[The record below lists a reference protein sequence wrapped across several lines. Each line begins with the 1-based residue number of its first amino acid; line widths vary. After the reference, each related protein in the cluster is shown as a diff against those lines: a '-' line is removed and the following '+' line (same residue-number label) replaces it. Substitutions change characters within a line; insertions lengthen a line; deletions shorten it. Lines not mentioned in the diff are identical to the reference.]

1 MVRRLSLFLAAVAAA
16 PLCLAGHRASAFTDS
31 LVFVWLMAPLAGI
44 ALLFATGGLIAAEAV
59 STFGLIAAGVAAA
72 IGGDAGGGALAWL
85 ILAPVDALFSL
96 NIALVAVSGAFAGLA
111 AAGLAA
117 ADVFRLSGA
126 VSGLAAQALFAIP
139 VILYAAS
146 IAIVFVRR
154 QAERSRADQLRA
166 EPPRAEPFA
175 ILTETFGD
183 LVVTHDRTGAAA
195 SISSNCEALFGLPP
209 RELMGRGFFE
219 RIHVA
224 DRPAFLRAIA
234 SACEGSGAV
243 NATLRLRTSS
253 LVDRGPYSEP
263 VFLWLDMRARR
274 CRQDPLTPAQ
284 ALKGDGAIAIF
295 RDITELK
302 WRQDELEAARAR
314 AEEAS
319 VSKDHFLANMSHELR
334 TPLNAIIGFSEILGD
349 AEQTP
354 RDPAKQREY
363 AVIIHHSGLH
373 LLSVVNSIL
382 DLSKIQSGSFDL
394 TPSHFSIGPLVDM
407 CCDMIKLKAEER
419 NIELR
424 RSCPD
429 GLEEVMGDKRACK
442 QILINLLSNAVKFT
456 PDHGR
461 VSISVKVEGDALLIL
476 VADSGVGINAQ
487 DLLRLG
493 NPFFQAQGA
502 LDRPFEG
509 TGLGLSIVRGLVG
522 LHGGSL
528 AVASEPD
535 EGTCVQVRLPMD
547 CRAAAERGR
556 TCAKIET
563 IAGYRQGDE
572 QRDLFQQTTV
582 KKIA

>member
-1 MVRRLSLFLAAVAAA
+1 MARRLALFLAVVATA
-16 PLCLAGHRASAFTDS
+16 PLWLAAQGASAFTDS
-31 LVFVWLMAPLAGI
+31 LVFVWLFAPLAGV
-44 ALLFATGGLIAAEAV
+44 ALLFATGNLIAAEAV
-59 STFGLIAAGVAAA
+59 SALGLIVAGVAAA
-72 IGGDAGGGALAWL
+72 LSGGVGRGALAWL
-85 ILAPVDALFSL
+85 VLAPVDALFSL
-96 NIALVAVSGAFAGLA
+96 NIALVAVSGALAGLA
-111 AAGLAA
+111 AAGVAA
-117 ADVFRLSGA
+117 ADAFHLSDSA
-126 VSGLAAQALFAIP
+126 SGLAAQALFAIP
-139 VILYAAS
+139 VIFYAAS
-146 IAIVFVRR
+146 VAFVFVRL
-154 QAERSRADQLRA
+154 QAGRSRA
-166 EPPRAEPFA
+166 EPPRADPFA

-183 LVVTHDRTGAAA
+183 LVVTHDRTGAAT
-195 SISSNCEALFGLPP
+195 SISTNCQALFGLRPK
-209 RELMGRGFFE
+209 ELMGRGFFE

-234 SACEGSGAV
+234 SACEGGGA
-243 NATLRLRTSS
+243 NATLRLRTSG
-253 LVDRGPYSEP
+253 LVDRGAYSEP

-274 CRQDPLTPAQ
+274 CRQVPSTPAHAQ
-284 ALKGDGAIAIF
+284 KGDVAIAIF
-295 RDITELK
+295 RDITETK
-302 WRQDELEAARAR
+302 WRQDELETARAR

-354 RDPAKQREY
+354 PDPAKQREY
-363 AVIIHHSGLH
+363 AAIIHHSGLH

-394 TPSHFSIGPLVDM
+394 TPSRFSIGPLLDM

-419 NIELR
+419 NIDLR

-429 GLEEVMGDKRACK
+429 GLDEIMGDKRACK

-456 PDHGR
+456 PDHGT
-461 VSISVKVEGDALLIL
+461 VSIGVQIEGDALLIL

-493 NPFFQAQGA
+493 SPFFQAQGA

-522 LHGGSL
+522 LHGGSI

-547 CRAAAERGR
+547 CRAAAERGGS
-556 TCAKIET
+556 CAKIET

-572 QRDLFQQTTV
+572 QRDLFQQITV

>member
-1 MVRRLSLFLAAVAAA
+1 MLGGRLYVVYRADRHTRHGLARVAAFDR
-16 PLCLAGHRASAFTDS
+16 L
-31 LVFVWLMAPLAGI
+31 
-44 ALLFATGGLIAAEAV
+44 ALLVIRQLRPTSHLHTLRF
-59 STFGLIAAGVAAA
+59 
-72 IGGDAGGGALAWL
+72 
-85 ILAPVDALFSL
+85 
-96 NIALVAVSGAFAGLA
+96 GAFAALTSAGADQFALELGKPALHSQHQASVRGRGVRPFVIEGAKARALA
-111 AAGLAA
+111 S
-117 ADVFRLSGA
+117 D
-126 VSGLAAQALFAIP
+126 
-139 VILYAAS
+139 
-146 IAIVFVRR
+146 RR
-154 QAERSRADQLRA
+154 QRVQEIARRARQS
-166 EPPRAEPFA
+166 
-175 ILTETFGD
+175 
-183 LVVTHDRTGAAA
+183 V
-195 SISSNCEALFGLPP
+195 EA
-209 RELMGRGFFE
+209 RHSQ
-219 RIHVA
+219 HVA
-224 DRPAFLRAIA
+224 LGKMAN
-234 SACEGSGAV
+234 GAV

-274 CRQDPLTPAQ
+274 CRQDPLTPAHAQ
-284 ALKGDGAIAIF
+284 KRDGAIAIF

-476 VADSGVGINAQ
+476 VADSGVGINAR